1 MTKNDSNNAVVLFDG
16 VCNFCNSSVNF
27 VIDRDKKQYFKF
39 GALQSEEGKEVLLKI
54 GDAEDYLDSIVLVE
68 GEKVYK
74 DSAAALRISRKLSGF
89 WPMMYAFII
98 VPRPIRDA
106 VYRFIANN
114 RYAWFGKMD
123 SCRIPTPDIR
133 SRFI

>member
-1 MTKNDSNNAVVLFDG
+1 MNTAVVLFDG

-27 VIDRDKKQYFKF
+27 VIDRDEKQYFKF
-39 GALQSEEGKEVLLKI
+39 GALQSAEGKAVLLKI

-68 GEKVYK
+68 EDKIYK
-74 DSAAALRISRKLSGF
+74 DSAAALRIARRLSGL
-89 WPMMYAFII
+89 WPLMYAFII

-106 VYRFIANN
+106 VYRFIANH
-114 RYAWFGKMD
+114 RYTWFGKMD